1 MSLQPSQPPAQAI
14 THSARFSL
22 LSKGLERWL
31 QQRPMRRKI
40 SIGYIIALGIA
51 CGGTLLGVGIGN
63 FYESRAQTTLQQ
75 ALIERRLFNELQIDL
90 LHARHHQQQLAFSLY
105 SPEAARR
112 EYQGFRDRITESIRT
127 WGQLK
132 HHWAST
138 GHDTLEMSEDI
149 SPNAA
154 HDDAD
159 TDHAEDVE
167 NSSLLLL
174 QAEQDRAIRNY
185 FHEMESLTQQ
195 LGVLNVSLENRT
207 DVYNQLIS
215 FSQSPTI
222 QAFDNFILSLENFGG
237 HVEGEVR
244 EAEADLV
251 ASSRLRVALVLSSV
265 VLSML
270 AAIGLVVYTSRAI
283 SRPLESVTQVAKQV
297 TENDDFELR
306 TAVMTQ
312 DEIGTLANAFNQLI
326 DRVQQ
331 LLAEQEAAI
340 ARERQMQESQLMQ
353 NEKMSSL
360 GRMMAGI
367 AHEINNPVNFVYGN
381 ITHTEAY
388 IHDLFEL
395 IHTYEH
401 AISTPPDAVA
411 DCVDDIDLDFIE
423 DDLPKMLQSMKSGAD
438 RVRQIVL
445 SLKNFSRLD
454 DAELQAVDLHDC
466 LASTLLILNNRI
478 KQGVHVEQNLGD
490 IPSVEGYSGPLYQ
503 VFMNLLS
510 NALDALQ
517 EKKEQQPDFNPI
529 ITITT
534 ERVEDNQI
542 AVRIQDNGSGIPI
555 DLQAKIFENF
565 FTTKPQGIGTGL
577 GLALSRQI
585 VEEKHHGQ
593 IQCCS
598 EPEVG
603 TTFSVV
609 LPIHQVLAT
618 ESSQTPPQLSVS
630 C

>member
-1 MSLQPSQPPAQAI
+1 MSLQSSQPPTQAVV
-14 THSARFSL
+14 SSPSRFL
-22 LSKGLERWL
+22 PRSKGLEHWL
-31 QQRPMRRKI
+31 QQCPMRRKI

-51 CGGTLLGVGIGN
+51 WGGTLLGVGIGN
-63 FYESRAQTTLQQ
+63 FYENRAQTTLQQ
-75 ALIERRLFNELQIDL
+75 ALIERRLFNQLQIDL

-105 SPEAARR
+105 SSQAARR
-112 EYQGFRDRITESIRT
+112 EYQGFRDRITESIRS

-132 HHWAST
+132 HHWIST
-138 GHDTLEMSEDI
+138 GHSTPGIGEKTSHNAAYDSANADSED
-149 SPNAA
+149 N
-154 HDDAD
+154 
-159 TDHAEDVE
+159 
-167 NSSLLLL
+167 SLLLL
-174 QAEQDRAIRNY
+174 QAQHDRAIRNY

-195 LGVLNVSLENRT
+195 LGIFDVSLENRT
-207 DVYNQLIS
+207 TVYNQLTS
-215 FSQSPTI
+215 FSQSPTM
-222 QAFDNFILSLENFGG
+222 QAFDRFILSLENFNG
-237 HVEGEVR
+237 HVEDEVR
-244 EAEADLV
+244 KAETDLI
-251 ASSRLRVALVLSSV
+251 ASSRLRVVLILSSV
-265 VLSML
+265 VLSL
-270 AAIGLVVYTSRAI
+270 LTAIGLVVYTSRAI

-381 ITHTEAY
+381 ITHAEEY

-395 IHTYEH
+395 IHTYER

-411 DCVDDIDLDFIE
+411 DCINDIDLNFIE

-454 DAELQAVDLHDC
+454 DVELQAVDLHDC

-490 IPSVEGYSGPLYQ
+490 IPSIEGFSGPLYQ

-517 EKKEQQPDFNPI
+517 EKKEQQPEFNPI

-534 ERVEDNQI
+534 ERVEDHQI
-542 AVRIQDNGSGIPI
+542 AVRIRDNGSGIPT

-598 EPEVG
+598 EPGQG
-603 TTFSVV
+603 TTFAVI
-609 LPIHQVLAT
+609 LPIHQSLAT
-618 ESSQTPPQLSVS
+618 ASSQTQPQLSVS
-630 C
+630 Y

>member
-1 MSLQPSQPPAQAI
+1 MLPQSPQPTVAAQSATFPA
-14 THSARFSL
+14 RL
-22 LSKGLERWL
+22 LSWSKGLERWL

-40 SIGYIIALGIA
+40 SIGYTIALGIA

-63 FYESRAQTTLQQ
+63 FYEKQAQLTLQD
-75 ALIERRLFNELQIDL
+75 AITERRLFNQLQINL

-112 EYQGFRDRITESIRT
+112 EYNGFRDRVTESIRT

-132 HHWAST
+132 HHWAGTEHETIELDEAVS
-138 GHDTLEMSEDI
+138 H
-149 SPNAA
+149 NATRGEL
-154 HDDAD
+154 DS
-159 TDHAEDVE
+159 
-167 NSSLLLL
+167 NLLLL
-174 QAEQDRAIRNY
+174 QAEHDRAIRNY

-195 LGVLNVSLENRT
+195 LGVFNVSLENRA
-207 DVYNQLIS
+207 DVYNQLIA
-215 FSQSPTI
+215 FSQSPTM
-222 QAFDNFILSLENFGG
+222 QAFDNFILSLENFSG
-237 HVEGEVR
+237 HVEDEVKA
-244 EAEADLV
+244 AEADLT
-251 ASSRLRVALVLSSV
+251 AASRLRVVLVLSSV
-265 VLSML
+265 VLSLL
-270 AAIGLVVYTSRAI
+270 AAIGLVIYTSRAI
-283 SRPLESVTQVAKQV
+283 SSPLESVTQVAKQV
-297 TENDDFELR
+297 TEQDDFELR

-340 ARERQMQESQLMQ
+340 ARERQLQESQLMQ

-381 ITHTEAY
+381 ISHAEEY

-395 IHTYEH
+395 IHTYES
-401 AISTPPDAVA
+401 AIPAPTDEIA
-411 DCVDDIDLDFIE
+411 DCVEDIDLGFIE

-490 IPSVEGYSGPLYQ
+490 IPSVEGFSGPLYQ

-517 EKKEQQPDFNPI
+517 EKKEQQLDFNPA

-534 ERVEDNQI
+534 ERIEANQV
-542 AVRIQDNGSGIPI
+542 AVRIKDNGGGIPI
-555 DLQAKIFENF
+555 ALQTKLFENF

-598 EPEVG
+598 EPGEG

-609 LPIHQVLAT
+609 LPIRQLSAP
-618 ESSQTPPQLSVS
+618 EPSQTQPQLSAS
-630 C
+630 HSAFA

>member
-1 MSLQPSQPPAQAI
+1 MSLQPSQPPAQAVVKS
-14 THSARFSL
+14 SARFSPR
-22 LSKGLERWL
+22 SKGLERWL

-63 FYESRAQTTLQQ
+63 FYEGRAQTTLQH

-112 EYQGFRDRITESIRT
+112 EYQSFRDRITESIRT

-132 HHWAST
+132 HHWVST
-138 GHDTLEMSEDI
+138 SHGTPETGTETHD
-149 SPNAA
+149 AA
-154 HDDAD
+154 HDNADANAQD
-159 TDHAEDVE
+159 G
-167 NSSLLLL
+167 SLLLL

-195 LGVLNVSLENRT
+195 LSVFDVSLENRT
-207 DVYNQLIS
+207 NVYNQLIA
-215 FSQSPTI
+215 FGQSPTM
-222 QAFDNFILSLENFGG
+222 QAFDSFILSLESFGG
-237 HVEGEVR
+237 HVEDEVR
-244 EAEADLV
+244 EAEADLI
-251 ASSRLRVALVLSSV
+251 ASSRLRVVLVLSSV

-381 ITHTEAY
+381 ITHAEEY

-395 IHTYEH
+395 IHTYER
-401 AISTPPDAVA
+401 AIPKPSDEVA
-411 DCVDDIDLDFIE
+411 DCVDDIDLEFIE

-454 DAELQAVDLHDC
+454 DAELQAVNLHDC

-478 KQGVHVEQNLGD
+478 KQGIHVEQDLGD
-490 IPSVEGYSGPLYQ
+490 IPSVEGFNGPLYQ

-517 EKKEQQPDFNPI
+517 EKKEQQPDFNPT

-534 ERVEDNQI
+534 ERVEANQV
-542 AVRIQDNGSGIPI
+542 AVRIKDNGSGIPA

-598 EPEVG
+598 EPGKG
-603 TTFSVV
+603 TTFSVI

-618 ESSQTPPQLSVS
+618 ASSPTQPQLSVS
-630 C
+630 Y

>member
-1 MSLQPSQPPAQAI
+1 MLPQSPQPTVAAQSATHPA
-14 THSARFSL
+14 RL
-22 LSKGLERWL
+22 LSWSKGVERWL

-40 SIGYIIALGIA
+40 SIGYTIALGIA

-63 FYESRAQTTLQQ
+63 FYERQAQLTLQD
-75 ALIERRLFNELQIDL
+75 AITERRLFNELQVDL

-112 EYQGFRDRITESIRT
+112 EYQGFRDRVTESIRT

-132 HHWAST
+132 HHWIATEHST
-138 GHDTLEMSEDI
+138 SERYGAIFHD
-149 SPNAA
+149 AA
-154 HDDAD
+154 HDELDNNL
-159 TDHAEDVE
+159 V
-167 NSSLLLL
+167 LL
-174 QAEQDRAIRNY
+174 QAEHDRAIRNY

-195 LGVLNVSLENRT
+195 LGVFNVSLENRAN
-207 DVYNQLIS
+207 VYNQLIS
-215 FSQSPTI
+215 FSQSPTMK
-222 QAFDNFILSLENFGG
+222 AFDNFILSLENFGG
-237 HVEGEVR
+237 HVEDEVKD
-244 EAEADLV
+244 AEADLI
-251 ASSRLRVALVLSSV
+251 AASRLRVVLVLSSV

-270 AAIGLVVYTSRAI
+270 AAIGLVIYTSRAI
-283 SRPLESVTQVAKQV
+283 SSPLESVTQVAKQV
-297 TENDDFELR
+297 TEQDDFELR

-312 DEIGTLANAFNQLI
+312 DEIGTLASAFNQLI

-340 ARERQMQESQLMQ
+340 ARERQLQESQLMQ

-381 ITHTEAY
+381 ISHAEEY

-395 IHTYEH
+395 IHTYES
-401 AISTPPDAVA
+401 ALPAPPNEVA
-411 DCVDDIDLDFIE
+411 DCVEDIDLGFIE
-423 DDLPKMLQSMKSGAD
+423 NDLPKMLQSMKSGAD

-454 DAELQAVDLHDC
+454 DAELQDVDLHDC

-490 IPSVEGYSGPLYQ
+490 IPLVEGFSGPLYQ

-517 EKKEQQPDFNPI
+517 EKKEQQPDFNPA

-534 ERVEDNQI
+534 ERAEADQV
-542 AVRIQDNGSGIPI
+542 AVRIKDNGGGIPT

-593 IQCCS
+593 IHCCS
-598 EPEVG
+598 EPGEG

-609 LPIHQVLAT
+609 LPIKQSPT
-618 ESSQTPPQLSVS
+618 PERSQTQLQLTS
-630 C
+630 